1 MPKGINCKEMTVT
14 QIKEWF
20 QERECC
26 LSPEDF
32 LTLAAD
38 PRKSIQNMVKRYE
51 TKLLQRKREENRL
64 EEICFFEREMMQ
76 KGYQFIG
83 GVDEVGRGP
92 LAGPVV
98 SAAVILPPETKIP
111 DINDSKKL
119 SAQKREYLF
128 EIIQEKAI
136 SVGIGIVS
144 VKDIDMLNILQA
156 TYMSM
161 RHAVKQLNPQ
171 PQYLLLDAVHVP
183 GLSIEQKGIV
193 KGDQKSISIAAASII
208 AKVTRDRMMLEIDDA
223 YPQYGFAK
231 HKGYGTKQHLDA
243 LRKYGVCP
251 IHRKS
256 FAPVKDILNEQQSF
270 EF

>member
-1 MPKGINCKEMTVT
+1 MSEGINCKEMTVN

-20 QERECC
+20 QKSECC

-32 LTLAAD
+32 LALAAD
-38 PRKSIQNMVKRYE
+38 PRKSIQNIIKRYE
-51 TKLLQRKREENRL
+51 EKLLQRKREENRL
-64 EEICFFEREMMQ
+64 EEMGFFEREMLQ

-83 GVDEVGRGP
+83 GADEVGRGP

-119 SAQKREYLF
+119 SSQKREYLF
-128 EIIQEKAI
+128 EVIKDKAVSI
-136 SVGIGIVS
+136 GVGIVS
-144 VKDIDMLNILQA
+144 VKDIDSLNILQA

-161 RHAVKQLNPQ
+161 RYAVKQLNPQ
-171 PQYLLLDAVHVP
+171 PQCLLLDALNVP
-183 GLSIEQKGIV
+183 GIDIEQKGII
-193 KGDQKSISIAAASII
+193 KGDQKSISIAAASIV
-208 AKVTRDRMMLEIDDA
+208 AKVTRDRMMLEIDEA
-223 YPQYGFAK
+223 YPQYGFAN

-243 LRKYGVCP
+243 LRKHGVCP

-256 FAPVKDILNEQQSF
+256 FAPVRDILNEQQSF
-270 EF
+270 QF